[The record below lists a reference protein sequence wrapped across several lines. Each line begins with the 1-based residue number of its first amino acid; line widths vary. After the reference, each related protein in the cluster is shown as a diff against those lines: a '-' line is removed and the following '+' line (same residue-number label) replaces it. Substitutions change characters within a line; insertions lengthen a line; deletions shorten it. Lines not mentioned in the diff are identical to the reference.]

1 MTKTLADRYQIGSLI
16 LDTGMRT
23 VELDGIRAALP
34 KLSYR
39 MLLCLVRRAPNVVS
53 IDELMDDVWQ
63 GVVVNQETV
72 VQRIRLLRE
81 AIGDDGRNPTI
92 IEAVRGHG
100 YRLRPDVT
108 PLLSGSRPSKRLAWL
123 VAGMAVVAVIA
134 ISALLAIDQEKP
146 PEPPPSIAVLP
157 FVNLSPDPRQEYL
170 ADGLTV
176 ELSSLLSRMP
186 ELRVVARTSSFSFK
200 NSDARIGEI
209 ASTLNVT
216 HVLEGSVR
224 KSGNDVRVTAQL
236 ISADEFNIWSRTY
249 DRRFDNLLELQ
260 AEIATSIAR
269 SIAPTLAS
277 RSPRV
282 LATDSEAYAYYLRGR
297 YLDNLKGPEN
307 WGKAVQAYKR
317 ALEID
322 PSYAPAWA
330 GLSLTYYYQT
340 TNGILDPDAGV
351 GMTREAAT
359 RALELDGSQADALAT
374 LSLIRSTYDWDWPGA
389 LDAIRQALALESGNS
404 NVLNRAGS
412 LAFSLG
418 RLDDAVAL
426 YRQAIALDPLNMSPQ
441 NAVAIAYMST
451 GRYAEGRSALHALLE
466 LNPEYPW
473 AHINLA
479 RICLLEARFDEALEK
494 LARSRPWEWHDSV
507 VVMATHSLNQTAR
520 AESLAS
526 AFHNRYG
533 EDFPLLSAEIHAWR
547 GQYELAFTR
556 LYQALNKRDSGLIY
570 IRSNPFLEPLGQDDR
585 WEELLDRIGLLDPP
599 DWTVPV
605 PEAAT

>member
-23 VELDGIRAALP
+23 VERDGKRAALP

-100 YRLRPDVT
+100 YRLRPNIT
-108 PLLSGSRPSKRLAWL
+108 PLLAKSRPSKRLAWL
-123 VAGMAVVAVIA
+123 VAGMAVIAVIA
-134 ISALLAIDQEKP
+134 ISALMAIDQEKP
-146 PEPPPSIAVLP
+146 PEPPLSVAVLP

-176 ELSSLLSRMP
+176 ELSSLLARMP

-224 KSGNDVRVTAQL
+224 KNGNDVRVTAQL

-269 SIAPTLAS
+269 SIVPTLAS
-277 RSPRV
+277 RSPRI
-282 LATDSEAYAYYLRGR
+282 LETDSEAYAYYLRGR

-307 WGKAVQAYKR
+307 WEKAVQAYKR

-340 TNGILDPDAGV
+340 TNGILDPDSGV
-351 GMTREAAT
+351 GMTREAAK
-359 RALELDGSQADALAT
+359 RALELDGRQADALAT

-418 RLDDAVAL
+418 RLDDAVEF

-441 NAVAIAYMST
+441 NAVAIAYMSS
-451 GRYAEGRSALHALLE
+451 GRFAEGRAALRALLE

-479 RICLLEARFDEALEK
+479 RICLLEGRFDEALEE
-494 LARSRPWEWHDSV
+494 LARSHPREWHDSV
-507 VVMATHSLNQTAR
+507 VVMATHSLKQTAK
-520 AESLAS
+520 AESLAR
-526 AFHNRYG
+526 AFDNRFG
-533 EDFPLLSAEIHAWR
+533 DHFPLLSAEIHAWR
-547 GQYELAFTR
+547 GQYELAFAR
-556 LYQALNKRDSGLIY
+556 LYQALHKGDSGLIY
-570 IRSNPFLEPLGQDDR
+570 IRSNPFLEPLAQDER

-599 DWTVPV
+599 DWTVSV

>member
-1 MTKTLADRYQIGSLI
+1 MTKTLADRYQIGGLI
-16 LDTGMRT
+16 LDTGLRT
-23 VELDGIRAALP
+23 VERDGKRATLP

-39 MLLCLVRRAPNVVS
+39 MLLCLLRRAPKVVS
-53 IDELMDDVWQ
+53 IDELMDAVWQ

-100 YRLRPDVT
+100 YRLRPDVV
-108 PLLSGSRPSKRLAWL
+108 PLLAGSRSSKRLTWL
-123 VAGMAVVAVIA
+123 VAGMAVVVVIA
-134 ISALLAIDQEKP
+134 ISALLALSKGKP
-146 PEPPPSIAVLP
+146 SDLPLSVAVLP
-157 FVNLSPDPRQEYL
+157 FVNLSPDPLQEYL
-170 ADGLTV
+170 AEGLTV
-176 ELSSLLSRMP
+176 ELSSLLTRMP
-186 ELRVVARTSSFSFK
+186 ELKVVARTSSFSFK

-224 KSGNDVRVTAQL
+224 KNGNDVRVTAQL

-249 DRRFDNLLELQ
+249 DRPFDNLLELQ

-277 RSPRV
+277 RSPRT
-282 LATDSEAYAYYLRGR
+282 LETDSEAYAYYLRGR
-297 YLDNLKGPEN
+297 YLDNLKGAEN
-307 WGKAVQAYKR
+307 WEKAVQAYKR

-340 TNGILDPDAGV
+340 TNGILVPDSGV
-351 GMTREAAT
+351 GLTREAAE

-374 LSLIRSTYDWDWPGA
+374 LSLIKSTYDWDWPGA

-412 LAFSLG
+412 LAFSMG
-418 RLDDAVAL
+418 RLDDAVEF

-441 NAVAIAYMST
+441 NAVAIAYLSS
-451 GRYAEGRSALHALLE
+451 GRFAEGRAALRALRE

-479 RICLLEARFDEALEK
+479 RICLLEGRFDEALEE
-494 LARSRPWEWHDSV
+494 LALSHPREWHDSV
-507 VVMATHSLNQTAR
+507 VVMAAHSLEQTAR
-520 AESLAS
+520 AESLAR

-533 EDFPLLSAEIHAWR
+533 DDFPLLSAEIHAWR
-547 GQYELAFTR
+547 GQDELAFAR
-556 LYQALNKRDSGLIY
+556 LYQALHKRDSGLIY
-570 IRSNPFLEPLGQDDR
+570 IRSNPFLEPLAQDER
-585 WEELLDRIGLLDPP
+585 WAELLDRIGLLDPP

-605 PEAAT
+605 PEAAN

>member
-1 MTKTLADRYQIGSLI
+1 MSKALADRYQIGSLI

-23 VELDGIRAALP
+23 VERDGRRAALP

-72 VQRIRLLRE
+72 VQRVRLLRE

-108 PLLSGSRPSKRLAWL
+108 PLFPEPLPSQRLPWL
-123 VAGMAVVAVIA
+123 LASMAVIAAIA

-146 PEPPPSIAVLP
+146 PEPAPSVAVLP
-157 FVNLSPDPRQEYL
+157 FVNLSPDPAQEYL

-200 NSDARIGEI
+200 NSNARIGEI
-209 ASTLNVT
+209 ASALNVT

-224 KSGNDVRVTAQL
+224 RNGDDVRVTAQL

-277 RSPRV
+277 GSPRI
-282 LATDSEAYAYYLRGR
+282 LETDSEAYAYYLRGR

-307 WGKAVQAYKR
+307 WERAVQAYKR

-330 GLSLTYYYQT
+330 GLSLTYFYQT
-340 TNGILDPDAGV
+340 SNGILDADPGV
-351 GMTREAAT
+351 GLTREAAK

-374 LSLIRSTYDWDWPGA
+374 LSLIKSTYEWDWQGA

-412 LAFSLG
+412 LAYSVG
-418 RLDDAVAL
+418 RLDDAVEF
-426 YRQAIALDPLNMSPQ
+426 YQQAIALDPLNMSPQ
-441 NAVAIAYMST
+441 NAVAIAYMSA
-451 GRYAEGRSALHALLE
+451 GRFAEGRAALLALLE

-479 RICLLEARFDEALEK
+479 RICLLEGRFDEALEE
-494 LARSRPWEWHDSV
+494 LAQSHPREWHDSV
-507 VVMATHSLNQTAR
+507 VVMATHSLKQTAR
-520 AESLAS
+520 AESLAR

-533 EDFPLLSAEIHAWR
+533 NDFPLLSAEIHTWR
-547 GQYELAFTR
+547 GQYERAFAR
-556 LYQALNKRDSGLIY
+556 LYQALDKGDSGLIY
-570 IRSNPFLEPLGQDDR
+570 IRSNPFLESLAQDER

-599 DWTVPV
+599 DWTVPY
-605 PEAAT
+605 PEAAG